1 MYTYFIYF
9 VGWWFF
15 TSGYKQGI
23 YCIWGMVIF
32 TVSTICTV
40 KGRPLEYA
48 DPSAPQLA
56 DANAIVFDK
65 VNGEEQ
71 AQA

>member
-40 KGRPLEYA
+40 KTGSAKPAVLAECESGRAKP
-48 DPSAPQLA
+48 PSLTTSH
-56 DANAIVFDK
+56 
-65 VNGEEQ
+65 
-71 AQA
+71 